1 MRREELNKIHLTP
14 SFSVQLV
21 ITSFTGWFLTQKSY
35 VSELMK
41 VIHASLSDLFQ
52 DWSVTCWR
60 CCWFKFRSCWIMP
73 CRLYPGKVIIEVPL
87 KSTRYVDGIFKWHP
101 DSQSSSAHS
110 FLGNKGI
117 TAQRQ
122 HGALSLLSCL
132 AGGIK
137 EAALCGVKQ
146 QHQAQRWAC
155 WECIFMFVPLSS
167 RLFSS
172 HFMSLGVLGKYYSE
186 LYYDK
191 HTT

>member
-1 MRREELNKIHLTP
+1 MVLKWEFQTLFYDISHILYSSRQQGICYFWCHFKCQTQYICIFFLKTVRREELNEIHLTP

-87 KSTRYVDGIFKWHP
+87 KSTR
-101 DSQSSSAHS
+101 
-110 FLGNKGI
+110 
-117 TAQRQ
+117 
-122 HGALSLLSCL
+122 
-132 AGGIK
+132 
-137 EAALCGVKQ
+137 
-146 QHQAQRWAC
+146 
-155 WECIFMFVPLSS
+155 
-167 RLFSS
+167 
-172 HFMSLGVLGKYYSE
+172 
-186 LYYDK
+186 
-191 HTT
+191 